1 MSIIGYFT
9 WSSSSGF
16 LFPDKCSHL
25 IRSLGEEVEA
35 GTSEELLI
43 WSSSSIPHRSLGEEV
58 EAGTSEELLIWSSS
72 SIPHRGTSKKY
83 IWSSSSEEHTRIC
96 KPRGLIEQPEPSKLT
111 CIDNG
116 SREHG
121 RTDSSAAGPAR
132 CIPPPSSPSYVVVY
146 LV

>member
-83 IWSSSSEEHTRIC
+83 IWSSSSEAHTRIC
-96 KPRGLIEQPEPSKLT
+96 RGL
-111 CIDNG
+111 NG
-116 SREHG
+116 HGHG
-121 RTDSSAAGPAR
+121 RHDSQPQNSK
-132 CIPPPSSPSYVVVY
+132 PSFVRQKNG
-146 LV
+146 LKLLFALK